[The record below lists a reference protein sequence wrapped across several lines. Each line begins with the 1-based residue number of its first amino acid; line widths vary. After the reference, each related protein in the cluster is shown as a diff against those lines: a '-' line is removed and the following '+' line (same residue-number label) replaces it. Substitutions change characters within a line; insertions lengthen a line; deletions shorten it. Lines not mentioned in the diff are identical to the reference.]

1 VILTARQQT
10 AGRAARGDTKE
21 MALKVL
27 IADDHGL
34 YRAGLGFLLK
44 DRLGVEEV
52 IEAGTLDDAL
62 DLLAGGAGIKLA
74 LFDLAMPGMTGPES
88 LAAVKTTYPDTYLA
102 VISASEDR
110 NNVLK
115 CVSTGLRG
123 YIPKSLSEDEI
134 AKALEMML
142 GGYIFVP
149 PFIAATAP
157 APTPPASLDPPRPAA
172 PRLQALTP
180 RQRGV
185 LDCILEGRSNKEIGR
200 ELDIAEG
207 TVKIHLAAL
216 FAHFG
221 AHNRTELATR
231 AQRLRTGQ
239 DVSPPRQD

>member
-1 VILTARQQT
+1 V
-10 AGRAARGDTKE
+10 
-21 MALKVL
+21 KVL

-44 DRLGVEEV
+44 DRLGVTDL

-62 DLLAGGAGIKLA
+62 DVLAREIGIRLA
-74 LFDLAMPGMTGPES
+74 LFDLSMPGMAGPES
-88 LAAVKTTYPDTYLA
+88 LAAVKATYPGTALA

-110 NNVLK
+110 GNVLA
-115 CVSTGLRG
+115 CISSGLSG

-142 GGYIFVP
+142 AGHIFVP
-149 PFIAATAP
+149 PFMAVAP
-157 APTPPASLDPPRPAA
+157 ARVSPAYAEAPPAA
-172 PRLQALTP
+172 PVPPPAALTP
-180 RQRGV
+180 RQRDV
-185 LDCILEGRSNKEIGR
+185 LGHILEGRSNKDIAR
-200 ELDIAEG
+200 QLDIAEG

-231 AQRLRTGQ
+231 AQRMQNGQ
-239 DVSPPRQD
+239 DISPRREG

>member
-1 VILTARQQT
+1 
-10 AGRAARGDTKE
+10 

-44 DRLGVEEV
+44 DRLGVHEV
-52 IEAGTLDDAL
+52 IEVGTLDDAL
-62 DLLAGGAGIKLA
+62 DLLAGGAGIELA
-74 LFDLAMPGMTGPES
+74 LFDLSMPGMAGPES

-110 NNVLK
+110 SNVLK
-115 CVSTGLRG
+115 CISTGLSG

-149 PFIAATAP
+149 PFMIASAA
-157 APTPPASLDPPRPAA
+157 AQTPPASRNPPPPA
-172 PRLQALTP
+172 PVSRLEALTP
-180 RQRGV
+180 RQRDV
-185 LDCILEGRSNKEIGR
+185 LDYILQGRSNKEIGR

-231 AQRLRTGQ
+231 AQRLM
-239 DVSPPRQD
+239 

>member
-1 VILTARQQT
+1 
-10 AGRAARGDTKE
+10 

-44 DRLGVEEV
+44 DRLGVQEV
-52 IEAGTLDDAL
+52 IEVGTLDDAL

-74 LFDLAMPGMTGPES
+74 LFDLAMPGMAGPEG
-88 LAAVKTTYPDTYLA
+88 LAAVKTTYPETYLA

-115 CVSTGLRG
+115 CVSAGLSG

-149 PFIAATAP
+149 PFMTANAAAQ
-157 APTPPASLDPPRPAA
+157 TPPASLDPPPPPAS
-172 PRLQALTP
+172 RLQALTP
-180 RQRGV
+180 RQRDV
-185 LDCILEGRSNKEIGR
+185 LECILQGRSNKEIGR

-207 TVKIHLAAL
+207 TVKIYLAAL

-231 AQRLRTGQ
+231 AQRLRSGQ
-239 DVSPPRQD
+239 DVSPRRES